1 MKQFLWLMSVLFVS
15 QLTAQAFEER
25 QCVTTKFGLNNSDE
39 ICATTTQVKNENVVK
54 LNIVTDVATYDP
66 EAAVGARNSMAD
78 QLCKLFK
85 YKSNVALS
93 MTFRKVENAG
103 FIGGGAVLGGG
114 AKKVSAIDTIR
125 CRKSL

>member
-1 MKQFLWLMSVLFVS
+1 MNRISWVISALLVS
-15 QLTAQAFEER
+15 QTSAHAFEER

-39 ICATTTQVKNENVVK
+39 ICATTTHVKNGEVVK
-54 LNIVTDVATYDP
+54 LNIVSDVATYDP
-66 EAAVGARNSMAD
+66 EAAIGSRNSVAD

-125 CRKSL
+125 CRKSI